1 MDAHRLM
8 LCIWLWLVCASVQCL
23 PRVRLSSRQQIE
35 GETRI
40 TIDFYIDDSVD
51 ATEQQVKDYLR
62 TVIFTTTEDLQ
73 SYFVVHDIH
82 LPYWIKYIGNEP
94 GLKVALE
101 GTKNT
106 EYIYLDGAVDAL
118 KADFQDQ
125 DPPDII
131 CLVTNYTI
139 SNGDNIQKAY
149 GYSRDHTLCKSVVSM
164 LLAYAPDTAGYAGRM
179 LSEMIRASVNPEEVP
194 NLYHRTSR
202 EGSFK
207 DVMKKYLSTCN
218 QGYGHQGPPE
228 DNVPPQ
234 PPPEIPPGPPNV
246 PEVPDPKPPMPPPP
260 PPTDTTAEPPQV
272 QPQPPIPP
280 VPPGPPVQP
289 PTQPEKPPNLPPEAS
304 TPAEPQPDYC

>member
-1 MDAHRLM
+1 MDILG
-8 LCIWLWLVCASVQCL
+8 I
-23 PRVRLSSRQQIE
+23 
-35 GETRI
+35 
-40 TIDFYIDDSVD
+40 
-51 ATEQQVKDYLR
+51 
-62 TVIFTTTEDLQ
+62 
-73 SYFVVHDIH
+73 
-82 LPYWIKYIGNEP
+82 
-94 GLKVALE
+94 
-101 GTKNT
+101 
-106 EYIYLDGAVDAL
+106 
-118 KADFQDQ
+118 
-125 DPPDII
+125 
-131 CLVTNYTI
+131 
-139 SNGDNIQKAY
+139 
-149 GYSRDHTLCKSVVSM
+149 TLCARVLYLM

-234 PPPEIPPGPPNV
+234 PPPEIPPGPPQC
-246 PEVPDPKPPMPPPP
+246 PQKFRDPKPPMPPPP

-289 PTQPEKPPNLPPEAS
+289 PTQPEKPPNPPPEAS
-304 TPAEPQPDYC
+304 TPAEPQPD